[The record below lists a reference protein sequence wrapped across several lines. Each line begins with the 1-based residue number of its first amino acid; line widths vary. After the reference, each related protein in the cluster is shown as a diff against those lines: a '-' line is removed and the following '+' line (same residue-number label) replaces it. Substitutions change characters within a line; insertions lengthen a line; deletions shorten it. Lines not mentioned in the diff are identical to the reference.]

1 MPKEGLKRG
10 RRMKRKHE
18 DVLEDATHADSSA
31 KRIKE
36 SEPAE
41 FMSLE
46 APVGDHEED
55 MSVAYPP
62 AEERVFFGMLDDEE
76 QEYFKRADEM
86 LELDQF
92 VDPDERKLFIESV
105 YREADGK
112 ELKIAHS
119 QSCSRLME
127 RLIRVSNASQLKNL
141 FQKFSGKYVAAC
153 WIFWWQAFKTSY

>member
-1 MPKEGLKRG
+1 
-10 RRMKRKHE
+10 MKRKHE
-18 DVLEDATHADSSA
+18 DVLEDAVHPDS

-36 SEPAE
+36 SEPDV
-41 FMSLE
+41 MHLE
-46 APVGDHEED
+46 ENGAAHDDED
-55 MSVAYPP
+55 MSAAYPP
-62 AEERVFFGMLDDEE
+62 AEERVFFGMLDDDE

-92 VDPDERKLFIESV
+92 VDPDERQLFLESV

-119 QSCSRLME
+119 QSCSRLLE

-141 FQKFSGKYVAAC
+141 FQKFSGKYVQC
-153 WIFWWQAFKTSY
+153 WELVAMLNTSY